1 MNSKEY
7 IYDYIKKSGILLLGS
22 NSQFDNLMDI
32 GGDWD
37 TIMELIQERKV
48 YFSKIFKGM
57 TTYISDEMYPYFK
70 IMKDHKITGENEEK
84 IYDFLEQHGGQDTE
98 LIKTVLGINKKTFD
112 NAMNNLLKGMQ
123 VTVLERGV
131 TLNKQWSTY
140 IWGTCEQWEKEAN
153 LKHKIISTEEAY
165 RKIYEKLIGRLSE
178 KKINN
183 LLK

>member
-1 MNSKEY
+1 VDKKEY
-7 IYDYIKKSGILLLGS
+7 IYNYIVKSGILLLGS

-70 IMKDHKITGENEEK
+70 IMKNNKIIGEHETR
-84 IYDFLEQHGGQDTE
+84 IYDFLEHYGGQDTE
-98 LIKTVLGINKKTFD
+98 LIKEILGMDKKTFD
-112 NAMNNLLKGMQ
+112 TAMNNLLKNMQ
-123 VTVLERGV
+123 ITVLGRGV

-140 IWGTCEQWEKEAN
+140 VWGTYVQWEKEAN
-153 LKHKIISTEEAY
+153 LEYKIISIDKAY
-165 RKIYEKLIGRLSE
+165 SKIFEKLIGKLSE